1 MRLPAREPRVTTGN
15 RYLLDTNA
23 LVALLQGHS
32 ALTQRIQ
39 NADWLG
45 ISVINAL
52 EFLSFDGL
60 SQHDHD
66 LFMALTQR
74 IEVLDISMTNL
85 ALFNAITDLRKSKR
99 LKLPDAIILAS
110 AIERKAV
117 LLTADVQLLKCHEPN
132 SSLQV
137 LAF

>member
-1 MRLPAREPRVTTGN
+1 MTTGN

-32 ALTQRIQ
+32 ALQQ
-39 NADWLG
+39 KVQDADWLG

-60 SQHDHD
+60 SQHDQE
-66 LFMALTQR
+66 LFAALSQR
-74 IEVLDISMTNL
+74 IEVLDVSIKNA
-85 ALFNAITDLRKSKR
+85 ALFTAITELRKSKR

-110 AIERKAV
+110 AAAHQAV
-117 LLTADVQLLKCHEPN
+117 LLTADVQLLKCDEPG
-132 SSLQV
+132 SALRVS
-137 LAF
+137 AF